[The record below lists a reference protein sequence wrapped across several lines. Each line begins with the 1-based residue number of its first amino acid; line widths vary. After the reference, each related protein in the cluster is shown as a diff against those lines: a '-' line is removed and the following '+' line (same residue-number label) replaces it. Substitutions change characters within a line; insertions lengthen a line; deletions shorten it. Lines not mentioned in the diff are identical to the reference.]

1 MGKARKI
8 YSENI
13 IKVPKFC
20 EENGFYTSPDR
31 SRIMSRIRATNTKP
45 EIIFKKTIWHSGLRY
60 RRCSRKFLGKP
71 DIVFIKYKLVVFI
84 DGAFWHGYN
93 WKEKQHSIKTN
104 RDFWLPKIQRN
115 IQRDKEVNRFY
126 RERGWT
132 VLRFWDHEIKKNLG
146 TCVKQVL
153 DHARHTPLKNL

>member
-1 MGKARKI
+1 
-8 YSENI
+8 
-13 IKVPKFC
+13 
-20 EENGFYTSPDR
+20 
-31 SRIMSRIRATNTKP
+31 
-45 EIIFKKTIWHSGLRY
+45 
-60 RRCSRKFLGKP
+60 LGKP

-153 DHARHTPLKNL
+153 DHALLP